1 MEKAQAE
8 LIWVDGKF
16 VFELEIEK
24 VLINYGTINEDGT
37 PPKETFEAYFS
48 RKTPLKNILMFL
60 VGEATSQNNNH
71 SIQKA
76 VQRQA
81 YCLFWN
87 N

>member
-1 MEKAQAE
+1 MDTQKQMEKAQAE

-48 RKTPLKNILMFL
+48 RKTLGLGTSVSHKRHLMF
-60 VGEATSQNNNH
+60 Q
-71 SIQKA
+71 
-76 VQRQA
+76 
-81 YCLFWN
+81 
-87 N
+87 